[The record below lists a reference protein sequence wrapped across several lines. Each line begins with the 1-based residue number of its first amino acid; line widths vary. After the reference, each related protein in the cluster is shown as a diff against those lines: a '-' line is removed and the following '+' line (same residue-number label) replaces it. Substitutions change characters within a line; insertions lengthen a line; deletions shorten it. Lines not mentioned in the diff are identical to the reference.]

1 MNHLDT
7 ILLVAAALAYL
18 LGSMAYGAHLSLRL
32 PLLARYG
39 RLAAVLGSVAHTVAI
54 GVHCAHT
61 HATPFR
67 TPAETLS
74 ASAWA
79 IVTAY
84 LTLDLVAK
92 QKPTALGA
100 FALPAAFLCVFGGA
114 VLEAGQR
121 PTTVLQPHLPA
132 WPVNQPLPS
141 TFGSTGNLESGV
153 VSLHVIALLFAFGLL
168 VLAFGTSILYLT
180 QHRLLKQKKFVGLF
194 GKLPP
199 LNTLDH
205 QAFTLVAFAF
215 PLLSV
220 GIISGALRAATGG
233 LAGAWMVDPKILTSA
248 VTWALYGAYLLLHG
262 APSWRGVRANY
273 LLIGGLLLALLTYFI
288 PTTAHRFG

>member
-1 MNHLDT
+1 
-7 ILLVAAALAYL
+7 
-18 LGSMAYGAHLSLRL
+18 
-32 PLLARYG
+32 
-39 RLAAVLGSVAHTVAI
+39 
-54 GVHCAHT
+54 VHCAHT
-61 HATPFR
+61 HSTPFR

-84 LTLDLVAK
+84 LTLDLLAR

-114 VLEAGQR
+114 VVEAGHR
-121 PTTVLQPHLPA
+121 PGSPVAPRNGWTPPSPA
-132 WPVNQPLPS
+132 PLH
-141 TFGSTGNLESGV
+141 LESGI
-153 VSLHVIALLFAFGLL
+153 VSLHIIALLFAFGLL
-168 VLAFGTSILYLT
+168 VLAFGTAVLYLT

-215 PLLSV
+215 PLLSI
-220 GIISGALRAATGG
+220 GLISGVMHAAAGG
-233 LAGAWMVDPKILTSA
+233 LPGAWTIDPKILTST